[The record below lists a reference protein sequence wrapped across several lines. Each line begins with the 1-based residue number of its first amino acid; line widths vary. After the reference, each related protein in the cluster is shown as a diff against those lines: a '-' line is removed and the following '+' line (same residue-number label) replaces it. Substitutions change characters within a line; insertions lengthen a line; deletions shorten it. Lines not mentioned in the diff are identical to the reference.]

1 MKRETS
7 MATTGGVDMQTHRC
21 PKCSQ
26 PMDEGFI
33 LEGTRY
39 GETPSEWIEGPPQY
53 SIWTG
58 LKLKG
63 KERRKV
69 ATFCCPKCGFL
80 ESYAKPEEE

>member
-1 MKRETS
+1 METPK
-7 MATTGGVDMQTHRC
+7 C

-33 LEGTRY
+33 VDHTY
-39 GETPSEWIEGPPQY
+39 GAQTQAEWVGGPPQP
-53 SIWTG
+53 SFWTG
-58 LKLKG
+58 LKLWG

-80 ESYAKPEEE
+80 ESYAKPAEERPD